1 MANQQSDS
9 EKETKTR
16 EAVAFA
22 MEGRWQN
29 AALVNKELADSHPDD
44 TGVWNR
50 LGKALLE
57 LGKYDEAS
65 DAFRRTLDLQ
75 PKNPIAVK
83 NLERLE
89 KLGKARSI
97 PKPAAKRT
105 PQLFIDESGV
115 TTLSS
120 LRDIPD
126 NGILLQISPGDAV
139 YLKSSGKKIFVMD
152 SQDEYIGQIGARLA
166 TRIIR
171 LQESGNRYEAA
182 IGSVDDSGVDIV
194 IRETY
199 QDPTQSGTVSFP
211 RKSDG
216 LAEMRLGVSAVH
228 DGSYDSDEDA
238 VLDDTQLPPVPAW
251 VEDDGE
257 GLKDEDADEDTGNLT
272 ITTRVEEQDEVD
284 ESF

>member
-1 MANQQSDS
+1 MANQQADS

-29 AALVNKELADSHPDD
+29 AALANKELADSYPGDP
-44 TGVWNR
+44 GVWNR
-50 LGKALLE
+50 LGKAFLE
-57 LGKYDEAS
+57 LGKYDEAG

-89 KLGKARSI
+89 KLGKTRSI
-97 PKPAAKRT
+97 PKPAAKRA
-105 PQLFIDESGV
+105 PQLFIDERGV
-115 TTLSS
+115 TTLAS

-139 YLKSSGKKIFVMD
+139 YLKSSGKKILVVD

-166 TRIIR
+166 TRIVR
-171 LQESGNRYEAA
+171 LQEGGNCYEAA

-199 QDPTQSGTVSFP
+199 QDPAQSGIVSFP
-211 RKSDG
+211 RKSYA
-216 LAEMRLGVSAVH
+216 LTEMRPGVSTVS

-238 VLDDTQLPPVPAW
+238 ILDDTQSPPIPSW
-251 VEDDGE
+251 IEDDGE
-257 GLKDEDADEDTGNLT
+257 GLNDEDADEDTGNLT